1 MRALLVVNT
10 FATTTSESVRDVI
23 AAALSNSLELD
34 VVHTSGRGDAIAFG
48 ASAKANGY
56 ELVIGL
62 GGDGTLNELA
72 NGILRDGPDPTSPI
86 LAAVP
91 GGNANV
97 FARNLGLPNDAVEAT
112 AQLLSSIEQKNIH
125 TIGVG
130 QIATDEVTR
139 WFLFNAGFGL
149 DAAVLAQMEERRA
162 SGKAASDLAYAA
174 FALRELFTRTD
185 RRNPTL
191 KVVESSGTIHPDA
204 HFALIVN
211 LAPWSYLGP
220 RPLNPMPAA
229 SLETS
234 LDVYAPTSLT
244 LRSIAKLT
252 RNIVA
257 GRQLPESREVIALHD
272 LQAVTLNSESE
283 LWVQVD
289 GDVVAQSRNLR
300 ARHIPNAL
308 RVLS

>member
-23 AAALSNSLELD
+23 AAALSNSLDLD
-34 VVHTSGRGDAIAFG
+34 IVHTSGRGDAIEIG
-48 ASAKANGY
+48 ACAKVNEY

-72 NGILRDGPDPTSPI
+72 NGILQNGADLTSPI

-112 AQLLSSIEQKNIH
+112 AQLLNSIEQKNIH

-130 QIATDEVTR
+130 KIETDDVTR

-162 SGKAASDLAYAA
+162 NGKTASDLAYAA
-174 FALRELFTRTD
+174 LALRELFTRTD
-185 RRNPTL
+185 RRNPGL
-191 KVVESSGTIHPDA
+191 KILEASGTDHPDS

-220 RPLNPMPAA
+220 RPLNPLPAA

-257 GRQLPESREVIALHD
+257 GKPIPESGEVIALHD
-272 LQAVTLNSESE
+272 LNSLELKSERE

-300 ARHIPNAL
+300 ASHIPKAL
-308 RVLS
+308 RVLA

>member
-23 AAALSNSLELD
+23 SAALSNALD
-34 VVHTSGRGDAIAFG
+34 LTVVTTTGRDDATLIAKEAATQGF
-48 ASAKANGY
+48 

-72 NGILRDGPDPTSPI
+72 NGLLSNGPNPTGPI

-97 FARNLGLPNDAVEAT
+97 FARNMGLPNDAVEAT
-112 AQLLSSIEQKNIH
+112 ARLLNSIEQKKIE

-130 QIATDEVTR
+130 KLESDSLTR

-149 DAAVLAQMEERRA
+149 DAAVLAQMETRRTK
-162 SGKAASDLAYAA
+162 GKNASDATYAA
-174 FALRELFTRTD
+174 LAIRELFTRTD
-185 RRNPTL
+185 RKNPALT
-191 KVVESSGTIHPDA
+191 VTDSAGNIHRDA
-204 HFALIVN
+204 YFALVVN
-211 LAPWSYLGP
+211 LAPWTYLGE
-220 RPLNPMPAA
+220 RPLNPTPAA
-229 SLETS
+229 GLLTS

-244 LRSIAKLT
+244 LRSIAKMA
-252 RNIVA
+252 RQIVA
-257 GRQLPESREVIALHD
+257 GQTPSGSADIVALHD
-272 LQAVTLNSESE
+272 QPQLRFKSARP

-289 GDVVAQSRNLR
+289 GDAITQAQDFTAS
-300 ARHIPNAL
+300 HVPEAL
-308 RVLS
+308 RILA

>member
-23 AAALSNSLELD
+23 AAALSNSLDLD
-34 VVHTSGRGDAIAFG
+34 IVHTSGRGDAIAFG
-48 ASAKANGY
+48 ASARAKGY

-72 NGILRDGPDPTSPI
+72 NGILQDGPDLTGPI

-112 AQLLSSIEQKNIH
+112 AQLLNSIEQKSIH

-130 QIATDEVTR
+130 QIETDEVSR

-162 SGKAASDLAYAA
+162 NGKAASDLAYAA

-191 KVVESSGTIHPDA
+191 RVLEDSGVDHPA
-204 HFALIVN
+204 AYFALIVN

-244 LRSIAKLT
+244 LRAIAKLT

-257 GRQLPESREVIALHD
+257 GRSLPESGDVIALHD
-272 LQAVTLNSESE
+272 LTVVGLESTRD

-289 GDVVAQSRNLR
+289 GDVVAQSKILR
-300 ARHIPNAL
+300 ARHVPNAL
-308 RVLS
+308 RVLA